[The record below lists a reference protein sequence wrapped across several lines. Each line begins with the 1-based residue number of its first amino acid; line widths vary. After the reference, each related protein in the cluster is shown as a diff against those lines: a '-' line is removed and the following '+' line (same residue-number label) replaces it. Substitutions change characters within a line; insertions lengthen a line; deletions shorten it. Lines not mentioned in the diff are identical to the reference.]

1 MLRTAVILSMS
12 VAVAACSRNGPPSA
26 ASDGRLNGEWEIALT
41 LRPAPGTRTA
51 DSVSTLGTVAFVP
64 NRAGARIAAFG
75 GVPQQVGT
83 HNLRL
88 ERLVP
93 ELDSRS
99 LTPVA
104 AGASSGDSVHLVL
117 DPGTDEPILLRGIWR
132 GAEVTGD
139 WLIHRRAG
147 IDREGRFSLRRPP

>member
-1 MLRTAVILSMS
+1 MPRTALILSI
-12 VAVAACSRNGPPSA
+12 VLAACGRSGAPGP

-41 LRPAPGTRTA
+41 VQPTLGASASDSMPTR
-51 DSVSTLGTVAFVP
+51 GTVAFVP
-64 NRAGARIAAFG
+64 NQAGVRVASFA

-93 ELDSRS
+93 SLDLRS
-99 LTPVA
+99 ATPAA
-104 AGASSGDSVHLVL
+104 AGSSSQDSVHLVL
-117 DPGTDEPILLRGIWR
+117 DPDTDEPILLRGVWR